1 MMGANFG
8 STAVTPSTTMA
19 CMVGAIGRLPGI
31 FAVDGTLEDLKC
43 LSAVAMLVCISG
55 IEVQTPHND
64 GISCVQVAGGPLPIA
79 PSTGMVFSG
88 KTLSISVKE
97 GNARI

>member
-1 MMGANFG
+1 MVF
-8 STAVTPSTTMA
+8 MA
-19 CMVGAIGRLPGI
+19 GAIARPPGI
-31 FAVDGTLEDLKC
+31 FVLLGALSDLKC